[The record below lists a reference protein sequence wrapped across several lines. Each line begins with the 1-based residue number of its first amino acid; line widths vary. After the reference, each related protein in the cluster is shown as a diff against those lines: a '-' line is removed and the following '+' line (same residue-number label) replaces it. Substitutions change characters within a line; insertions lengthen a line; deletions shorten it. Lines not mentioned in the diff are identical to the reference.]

1 MAFETPFVPRG
12 LNFSFGPLGVNQ
24 LIIKLSYLLKLF
36 YMRPFR
42 PASSSSDQLVKTIL
56 MVATAARLMARF
68 FIVVQHLICKANVS
82 MRG

>member
-1 MAFETPFVPRG
+1 MDNGQAAQSSSVN
-12 LNFSFGPLGVNQ
+12 LDSLWGVG
-24 LIIKLSYLLKLF
+24 LSYLFKLF

-42 PASSSSDQLVKTIL
+42 PASSSSDQLGKNSKTIL